1 MQGGQ
6 PRVGGSVSSQKEV
19 MMRMSVPAIGIGF
32 SSRLVCML
40 LAVVAMV
47 SAVLPMG
54 GLAPE
59 PDAVAKKWELSAKFG
74 ALRVATVEI
83 DGSPRSFLYL
93 TYTVT
98 NNTPSDILFAPSFEL
113 ANDEGDLLKSGS
125 GVPGAATK
133 AILARL
139 NQPLLQDQ
147 ISIVGNL
154 LRGEENS
161 KDGLLVW
168 PLTDL
173 SVNEISI
180 FGAGFSGET
189 KAIIVPD
196 RKTGKESVVNLRKTV
211 SLRYKLSGEM
221 SHIGAGDELPLIE
234 KRWIMR

>member
-1 MQGGQ
+1 
-6 PRVGGSVSSQKEV
+6 
-19 MMRMSVPAIGIGF
+19 MMSMLNLTRPFTHTVPARLATFVLALIAAIVPMAGF
-32 SSRLVCML
+32 
-40 LAVVAMV
+40 
-47 SAVLPMG
+47 
-54 GLAPE
+54 APE
-59 PDAVAKKWELSAKFG
+59 PDAVSKKWELSAKFG

-83 DGSPRSFLYL
+83 DGSPRSFLYM

-98 NNTPSDILFAPSFEL
+98 NNTAADILFAPSFEL
-113 ANDEGDLLKSGS
+113 ANDEGDLLKSGA
-125 GVPGAATK
+125 GVPAAATK

-139 NQPLLQDQ
+139 DQPLLQDQ

-161 KDGLLVW
+161 KDGLIVW

-189 KAIIVPD
+189 KAVTVPD
-196 RKTGKESVVNLRKTV
+196 RKTGKDTVVTLRKTA

-221 SHIGAGDELPLIE
+221 SNIGAGEELPLVE
-234 KRWIMR
+234 RRWIMR

>member
-1 MQGGQ
+1 
-6 PRVGGSVSSQKEV
+6 
-19 MMRMSVPAIGIGF
+19 MRMCVPAIGV
-32 SSRLVCML
+32 SRSSLLASRLVCML

-47 SAVLPMG
+47 GAVLPMG

-59 PDAVAKKWELSAKFG
+59 PDAVSKKWELSAKFG

-98 NNTPSDILFAPSFEL
+98 NNTTSDILFAPSFEL
-113 ANDEGDLLKSGS
+113 ANDDGDLIKSGS
-125 GVPGAATK
+125 GVPGMATK

-173 SVNEISI
+173 SVNEINI
-180 FGAGFSGET
+180 YGAGFSGET
-189 KAIIVPD
+189 KAISVPD
-196 RKTGKESVVNLRKTV
+196 RKTGKETTVNLRKTV

-221 SHIGAGDELPLIE
+221 SHIGAGDELPLVE

>member
-1 MQGGQ
+1 M
-6 PRVGGSVSSQKEV
+6 
-19 MMRMSVPAIGIGF
+19 
-32 SSRLVCML
+32 
-40 LAVVAMV
+40 
-47 SAVLPMG
+47 
-54 GLAPE
+54 
-59 PDAVAKKWELSAKFG
+59 
-74 ALRVATVEI
+74 
-83 DGSPRSFLYL
+83 

-98 NNTPSDILFAPSFEL
+98 NNTPADILFAPSFEL
-113 ANDEGDLLKSGS
+113 ANDEGDLLKSGA
-125 GVPGAATK
+125 GVPAAATK

-189 KAIIVPD
+189 KPVTVPD
-196 RKTGKESVVNLRKTV
+196 RKTGKETVVVLRKTAL
-211 SLRYKLSGEM
+211 LRYKLSGEM
-221 SHIGAGDELPLIE
+221 VNIGSGEELPLVE
-234 KRWIMR
+234 RRWIMR